1 MSNRGLI
8 MLCSSSLVAMLAA
21 SSASAQEINAAVE
34 HSSAKP
40 KTANGTPQTD
50 VKNQDTSAAGE
61 IVVTGFRAALTSAQ
75 QTKRASDSIVDVVM
89 SEDVGKMPDNNGG
102 EVLARLP
109 GVQITRNND
118 EADSVLIRGLPNVT
132 TTYNNREL
140 FSTDDRQLHWQDFPA
155 SIAAGYAVYKSGTA
169 DLIEPGLGGLINI
182 ISRKPFDIKDV
193 NIAGEIKGNYNDQS
207 KSLDPAGNILI
218 TKTWN
223 TSIGEIGALLG
234 ASYIRTNYR
243 NALRY
248 DGASVITPSTGNDT
262 VTTPGVGD
270 FHFPDYI
277 GNFYSIGKRV
287 RPSVNGMLQWR
298 PAPNLEIYAEG
309 LWSAYRG
316 TVGNDSF
323 GMSLRDGTLSN
334 VVLVP
339 DQDSKAASLTHSGG
353 NSPSIERQ
361 AMKDRTDLYQGAG
374 GFKWTSGRAVLSG
387 DIAYSKSRYAWDRT
401 HVGTELTSTPTI
413 NADFDVKGS
422 GVFDLNG
429 YDILNPNNYIWNGI
443 WQSALVAKGDGW
455 QGRLD
460 LKLDTDVDWLPKLQ
474 FGIRGTTRTSVV
486 HYGDR
491 YAWTNLARI
500 PLANLPTGQLEV
512 VKDGFRGDP
521 QRLKNWLA
529 PNNNAILANSEVLRQ
544 LTYNTLQQL
553 LTTLPSDHWA
563 RGWLADSAALY
574 STPDVKYSPTS
585 EFLGKERTIAA
596 YAEGNYKFYLGDIQ
610 VDGSLGVRLAYTDG
624 SSRGISRVAN
634 PDGTVDFIPRTANQD
649 WLDVLPSFQSRV
661 RFTDQLQ
668 LRLAY
673 TQTRSKPTFGQLN
686 PSLNI
691 TRATDPNADIQ
702 GSASSGNPD
711 LKPLTSKNYDASL
724 EYYFTKNGYASLAV
738 FYHDLWG
745 FIDTYTHQTVDP
757 VYGKIQ
763 VSRPENAG
771 KGRIKGVEANVQTFF
786 NFLPGWLS
794 GFGVQANVT
803 YLDAKN
809 ALPAAFGGE
818 AAMVPMINV
827 SKWTYNLAAFYE
839 KGPLSARLS
848 YNRRSHYVNQYNR
861 NVDESQYVGEQ
872 SRAVARLDASISY
885 EFSKHLSLVAT
896 ASNIL
901 GQPFNDYRYYNQT
914 QYFPSDLRVEG
925 RYFSL
930 GARFKF

>member
-1 MSNRGLI
+1 MSNRGII

-21 SSASAQEINAAVE
+21 SSASAQETNVTVEQSKAIPKAAKG
-34 HSSAKP
+34 A
-40 KTANGTPQTD
+40 AQTD
-50 VKNQDTSAAGE
+50 TKDQDTSAAGE

-218 TKTWN
+218 TKTWD

-262 VTTPGVGD
+262 VNTPGVGD

-422 GVFDLNG
+422 GAFDLNG

-624 SSRGISRVAN
+624 SSHGISRVAN
-634 PDGTVDFIPRTANQD
+634 PDGTVDFIPRAANQD

-691 TRATDPNADIQ
+691 TRSTDPNADIQ

-885 EFSKHLSLVAT
+885 EFSGHLSLVAT
-896 ASNIL
+896 ANNIL